1 VSIVCFVGQHGDGAA
16 VVVTDPLDEAV
27 ADPAEPIS
35 MGNDNL
41 ADHSSHDLFQKPLEA
56 VLAEVDGTADFRD
69 DLVDLDLAPD
79 EVDLAAELLFL
90 ALGGDSSISDDFL

>member
-1 VSIVCFVGQHGDGAA
+1 MSIVCFVGQNGDGAA
-16 VVVTDPLDEAV
+16 VVVADPLDEIV
-27 ADPAEPIS
+27 TDPAEPIS

-56 VLAEVDGTADFRD
+56 MLAEVDGATDLRN
-69 DLVDLDLAPD
+69 DLVGLDLAPD
-79 EVDLAAELLFL
+79 EVDLVTELLFL